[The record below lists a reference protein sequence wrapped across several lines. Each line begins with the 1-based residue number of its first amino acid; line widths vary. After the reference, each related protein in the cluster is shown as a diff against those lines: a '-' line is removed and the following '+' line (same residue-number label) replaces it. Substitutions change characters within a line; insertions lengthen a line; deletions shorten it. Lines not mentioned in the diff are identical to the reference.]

1 MTGITTLFSREGR
14 IRQNPSVQLLAN
26 APLRAFYFGNLTN
39 YTGVELR
46 VMAQSWLILEL
57 GGSQLMVGAAIG
69 LRFLPAIVIGLV
81 AGVWIDRLGAR
92 FVLLWER
99 GLLLVLAI
107 VTALL
112 VLTET
117 VVIWHVVVLSVIS
130 STLMVVGGPGM
141 NSMVTKLVPKSSL
154 QAANSINQL
163 TRSSSRALGPMAAG
177 FLIASFGLGAPW
189 LALVALYILSV
200 IATSKLPKQEAVE
213 STGESAVSAIKNGL
227 VYVKSNPVISRVMLL
242 AFSAIFAGA
251 LMPIIPIYARDN
263 FDVGGS
269 GLGIMMAVW
278 ALGLAAGAIAVAVTG
293 GFKKK
298 TVSMMVAV
306 VIYAGGEIGFGFSTN
321 YGLAL
326 VFLFINGIASPIWLS
341 SIVTLLQ
348 TESDP
353 KMLGRVMALFALSV
367 QTLFLGALIW
377 SWLGLQIG
385 NEWMLLFV
393 GLAFV
398 VAHALVLAFSPALR
412 KL

>member
-1 MTGITTLFSREGR
+1 MIFSIVDIQDVYWLSINRFYCIYEQLSGKALTGITTLFSREGR

-39 YTGVELR
+39 STGVELR

-69 LRFLPAIVIGLV
+69 LRFLPAIVIGLM

-92 FVLLWER
+92 IVLLWER

-141 NSMVTKLVPKSSL
+141 NSLVTKLVPKSSL

-213 STGESAVSAIKNGL
+213 STGESAVSA
-227 VYVKSNPVISRVMLL
+227 V
-242 AFSAIFAGA
+242 
-251 LMPIIPIYARDN
+251 
-263 FDVGGS
+263 
-269 GLGIMMAVW
+269 
-278 ALGLAAGAIAVAVTG
+278 
-293 GFKKK
+293 
-298 TVSMMVAV
+298 
-306 VIYAGGEIGFGFSTN
+306 
-321 YGLAL
+321 
-326 VFLFINGIASPIWLS
+326 
-341 SIVTLLQ
+341 
-348 TESDP
+348 
-353 KMLGRVMALFALSV
+353 
-367 QTLFLGALIW
+367 
-377 SWLGLQIG
+377 
-385 NEWMLLFV
+385 
-393 GLAFV
+393 
-398 VAHALVLAFSPALR
+398 
-412 KL
+412 